1 MAVPI
6 PKTVKTRK
14 PSWLYEDLSWKIILP
29 QHLAAML
36 VMRYLAK
43 MANDSGRCYASQTTI
58 CAVCGGLSTSTIYE
72 AVLYLC
78 ELGILTW
85 VRGHGNQYS
94 KDNVSNTYQLHLMA
108 MRRLVKEQG
117 IYDPADNGARLL
129 HSLELT
135 AQVKLLPS
143 LIERSKD
150 SATIAERNATIARE
164 FASIAQ
170 QSATIAERGLTPYI
184 HQPSKIQPSVQE
196 PSTKSVSV
204 TGDSLL
210 DQPRGGLP
218 PTRSDVPPSVAPL
231 PSLSDGRAV
240 CAKPVTP
247 APTAPN
253 GLPTDWNFDDFT
265 DKPQY
270 FPDYG
275 SPKAGA

>member
-1 MAVPI
+1 MATP
-6 PKTVKTRK
+6 PKTAKTRK

-36 VMRYLAK
+36 AMRYLAK

-72 AVLYLC
+72 SVRYLC

-85 VRGHGNQYS
+85 IRGHGNQYS

-164 FASIAQ
+164 FASMAQ
-170 QSATIAERGLTPYI
+170 QSASIAERGLTPYI
-184 HQPSKIQPSVQE
+184 HQPSKIQSSAKE
-196 PSTKSVSV
+196 SSTKSAIVP
-204 TGDSLL
+204 GDSCLNE
-210 DQPRGGLP
+210 PGNVCTF
-218 PTRSDVPPSVAPL
+218 TRDEVSPSAPPL
-231 PSLSDGRAV
+231 PSLSDGRTVRAE
-240 CAKPVTP
+240 PVP
-247 APTAPN
+247 SVPTAPN
-253 GLPTDWNFDDFT
+253 GLPADWNFDDFT